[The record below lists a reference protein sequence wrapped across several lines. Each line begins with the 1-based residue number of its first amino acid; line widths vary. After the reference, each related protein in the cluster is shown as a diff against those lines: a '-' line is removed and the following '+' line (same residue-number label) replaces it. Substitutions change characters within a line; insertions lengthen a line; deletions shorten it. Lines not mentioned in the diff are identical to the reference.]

1 MAKPRKSLRLK
12 RGGLL
17 VTLGIVFAASAAL
30 RVGTLDLTLV
40 SAAEASDPE
49 PISSVVGPT
58 APIRAAL
65 DEVTALRDRLTERE
79 AEIDDRERAVEA
91 VQILIEERLAELE
104 AAEQRLE
111 ALIQTSDSA
120 AEADLARLTEVYQT
134 MEADQTAALFAQMDP
149 NFAAGFL
156 TRMTPAASG
165 AIMAEL
171 DPTIAYAIS
180 VVIATRNAAAPTL
193 RNSEPDPDPDPDT
206 ES

>member
-1 MAKPRKSLRLK
+1 M
-12 RGGLL
+12 GLL
-17 VTLGIVFAASAAL
+17 FAASIVL
-30 RVGTLDLTLV
+30 RLGTLDLSLV
-40 SAAEASDPE
+40 STAEASDPE
-49 PISSVVGPT
+49 PHASAVGPT

-65 DEVTALRDRLTERE
+65 DEVTALRDRLAERE
-79 AEIDDRERAVEA
+79 AAVEDRERAIEA
-91 VQILIEERLAELE
+91 AQLLIEERLAVLE
-104 AAEQRLE
+104 AAELRLQ

-171 DPTIAYAIS
+171 DPAIAYAIS
-180 VVIATRNAAAPTL
+180 VVIATRNAGAPTL
-193 RNSEPDPDPDPDT
+193 HEPDAAPDPDT

>member
-1 MAKPRKSLRLK
+1 MGKSRKSSRLK
-12 RGGLL
+12 RSGLL
-17 VTLGIVFAASAAL
+17 VTLGLVFAASVAL
-30 RVGTLDLTLV
+30 RVGTLDLSVV
-40 SAAEASDPE
+40 STAEASDPD
-49 PISSVVGPT
+49 PVSSVVGPT

-65 DEVTALRDRLTERE
+65 DEVTALRDRLAARE
-79 AEIDDRERAVEA
+79 SEIDDRERAVEA
-91 VQILIEERLAELE
+91 VQVLIEERLAALE
-104 AAEQRLE
+104 AAEMRLE

-134 MEADQTAALFAQMDP
+134 MEPDQTAALFAQMDP

-156 TRMTPAASG
+156 TRMSPAASG
-165 AIMAEL
+165 AVMAEL

-193 RNSEPDPDPDPDT
+193 RNSEPEPEIDT

>member
-1 MAKPRKSLRLK
+1 MSKARKIRRLK
-12 RGGLL
+12 RSGLL
-17 VTLGIVFAASAAL
+17 VTLGLIFAASVVL
-30 RVGTLDLTLV
+30 RVGTLDFRLV

-49 PISSVVGPT
+49 PHTSDVGPT

-65 DEVTALRDRLTERE
+65 DEVTALRDRLVERE
-79 AEIDDRERAVEA
+79 AAVADRERAIEA
-91 VQILIEERLAELE
+91 AQVLIEERLAVLE
-104 AAEQRLE
+104 AAELRLQT
-111 ALIQTSDSA
+111 LIQTSDTA

-180 VVIATRNAAAPTL
+180 VVIATRNAGAPTL
-193 RNSEPDPDPDPDT
+193 LNSDAEPDPDT

>member
-1 MAKPRKSLRLK
+1 MANSRKSRRIK
-12 RGGLL
+12 RSGLL
-17 VTLGIVFAASAAL
+17 VSLGVVFAASIAL
-30 RVGTLDLTLV
+30 RLGTLDLTLV
-40 SAAEASDPE
+40 SAAEASDPD
-49 PISSVVGPT
+49 PVVSVVGPT

-65 DEVTALRDRLTERE
+65 DEVTALRDRLAARE
-79 AEIDDRERAVEA
+79 AAIDDRERAVEA
-91 VQILIEERLAELE
+91 AQVLIEDRIAVLE
-104 AAEQRLE
+104 AAELRLD
-111 ALIQTSDSA
+111 ALIQRSDSA

-134 MEADQTAALFAQMDP
+134 MEADQTAALFTQMDP

-171 DPTIAYAIS
+171 DPTVAYAIS

-193 RNSEPDPDPDPDT
+193 TTPPSEPAPET

>member
-1 MAKPRKSLRLK
+1 MGKARKLPRLK
-12 RGGLL
+12 RNGLL
-17 VTLGIVFAASAAL
+17 ITLGLVFAASVAL
-30 RVGTLDLTLV
+30 RISALDLTLV
-40 SAAEASDPE
+40 STAEASDPE
-49 PISSVVGPT
+49 PVSSVVGPT

-65 DEVTALRDRLTERE
+65 DEVNALRARLAERE
-79 AEIDDRERAVEA
+79 TAIDDRERAVEA
-91 VQILIEERLAELE
+91 AQILIEERLGVLE
-104 AAEQRLE
+104 AAEERLQ

-171 DPTIAYAIS
+171 DPAIAYAIS
-180 VVIATRNAAAPTL
+180 VVIATRNATAPTL
-193 RNSEPDPDPDPDT
+193 RPAEADPDT

>member
-1 MAKPRKSLRLK
+1 M
-12 RGGLL
+12 
-17 VTLGIVFAASAAL
+17 TLGLVFAASVAL
-30 RVGTLDLTLV
+30 RLGTLDLTLI
-40 SAAEASDPE
+40 SAAEASDPD
-49 PISSVVGPT
+49 PVASVVGPT

-65 DEVTALRDRLTERE
+65 DEVSALRDRLAARE
-79 AEIDDRERAVEA
+79 ATIDDRERAVEVA
-91 VQILIEERLAELE
+91 HVLIEDRLAVLE
-104 AAEQRLE
+104 AAELRLQ
-111 ALIQTSDSA
+111 ALIQRSDSA

-134 MEADQTAALFAQMDP
+134 MEADQTAALFAQMDS

-171 DPTIAYAIS
+171 DPTVAYTIS

-193 RNSEPDPDPDPDT
+193 APPQAEPDPDT

>member
-1 MAKPRKSLRLK
+1 MKFFRPLKRLK
-12 RGGLL
+12 RGGFL
-17 VTLGIVFAASAAL
+17 VTLGIVFAISVIL
-30 RVGTLDLTLV
+30 RVWTLDLSLV
-40 SAAEASDPE
+40 STAEASDPE
-49 PISSVVGPT
+49 PAPSIIGPT

-65 DEVTALRDRLTERE
+65 DEVTALRDRLAARE

-91 VQILIEERLAELE
+91 VQLLIEERLAELE
-104 AAEQRLE
+104 AAEARLE

-134 MEADQTAALFAQMDP
+134 MEPEQTAALFSQMDP

-165 AIMAEL
+165 AVMAEL
-171 DPTIAYAIS
+171 DPAIAYAIS

-193 RNSEPDPDPDPDT
+193 EEGAADPDSDT

>member
-1 MAKPRKSLRLK
+1 MSKAQKIRRLK
-12 RGGLL
+12 RSGLL
-17 VTLGIVFAASAAL
+17 VTLGLIFAASVVL
-30 RVGTLDLTLV
+30 RLGTLDLRLV
-40 SAAEASDPE
+40 STAEASDPE
-49 PISSVVGPT
+49 PHASDVGPT

-65 DEVTALRDRLTERE
+65 DEVTALRDRLAERE
-79 AEIDDRERAVEA
+79 AAVEDRERAIEA
-91 VQILIEERLAELE
+91 AQLLVEERLAVLE
-104 AAEQRLE
+104 AAELRLQ

-180 VVIATRNAAAPTL
+180 VVIATRNAGAPTL
-193 RNSEPDPDPDPDT
+193 LNSDAEPDPDT